1 MKKSVTLVV
10 VLIAGLIA
18 CGFSG
23 HMVNAQGTPRQVEV
37 TAKRFAYAPDE
48 ITLKKGQPV
57 VLVIRSEDVAHGL
70 RFRELNLNAK
80 VDKGGSAQ
88 LSFIPDRIGDFVGH
102 CSVFCGSGHG
112 AMTLTLHVVE

>member
-1 MKKSVTLVV
+1 MKRNVTLMGT
-10 VLIAGLIA
+10 LIAGLIA
-18 CGFSG
+18 SGFPG
-23 HMVNAQGTPRQVEV
+23 HVVKAQGAPRQVEV
-37 TAKRFAYAPDE
+37 TAKRFAYAPGE

-57 VLVIRSEDVAHGL
+57 VLVIKSEDVAHGL

-88 LSFIPDRIGDFVGH
+88 LSFTPDRTGDFVGH